1 MGEATHMSTAMV
13 KQLRDRTGA
22 GIMDC
27 KRALE
32 DSDGNLDKATELL
45 RQQGIAKAGKKA
57 GREARQGLIE
67 TYVHGGRIGAMVEIN
82 CETDFVART
91 DDFKS
96 LAREIAMQVAAANP
110 LVVNADDLTDEQRQ
124 SGVTD
129 YGSEEQF
136 IKERVLMS
144 QPFIRDAR
152 RSMQDLVQEGI
163 GKLGENII
171 VRRIARFE
179 LGETTGDESAETA
192 AE

>member
-1 MGEATHMSTAMV
+1 MSTAMV

-22 GIMDC
+22 GIMEC

-32 DSDGNLDKATELL
+32 DSDGNLDKAAELL

-57 GREARQGLIE
+57 GRDARQGLIE

-110 LVVNADDLTDEQRQ
+110 LVINDDDLTDEQRQ
-124 SGVTD
+124 AGV
-129 YGSEEQF
+129 SEFGGEAQF

-144 QPFIRDAR
+144 QPFIRDAK
-152 RSMQDLVQEGI
+152 RSIQDLVQEGI

>member
-1 MGEATHMSTAMV
+1 
-13 KQLRDRTGA
+13 
-22 GIMDC
+22 MDC

-32 DSDGNLDKATELL
+32 DSGGNLDKAAELL

-67 TYVHGGRIGAMVEIN
+67 TYIHSGRIGAMVEIN

-110 LVVNADDLTDEQRQ
+110 LVVNVEDLTDAQRQ
-124 SGVTD
+124 AGVSD

-144 QPFIRDAR
+144 QPFIRDAK